1 MTDMTPTAH
10 STDDRRRGVHR
21 QRRLAG
27 AAAAT
32 VVGLALL
39 VTGCGD
45 DDDPDQAFCDAV
57 ASLDSDVEAISDLDV
72 AAEGTDALRT
82 ALGDVEADLAEVRAT
97 GAEVAP
103 EELSALDSALSDLQ
117 GALSDVSDDP
127 TADEVSAIATA
138 LQQTA
143 QAAERTVTTFQE
155 TCG

>member
-10 STDDRRRGVHR
+10 STDDRRHGVHR
-21 QRRLAG
+21 QRRLTG

-32 VVGLALL
+32 VVGLTLL
-39 VTGCGD
+39 VTGCG

-117 GALSDVSDDP
+117 GALSDVSDDA